1 MANSSM
7 KLALAAVI
15 VAVIVLAFFGTGNS
29 DVSKTEADPGY
40 GWTSEPVAN
49 ALTYNGLQQE
59 LVTAGV
65 SEGGTALYR
74 LGDGEYSSNIP
85 TASEVGKYD
94 VYYKIQ
100 GDSERPDSKELS
112 VEVTILPEK
121 WDGVTVDDVPVVDD
135 TYYIYTSAQLA
146 GLVKLV
152 DEGGFSGRAVL
163 MHDLDL
169 SSYNWVPIGS
179 LNHHFEG
186 TFDGNGHTISN
197 LLLSDDSATYA
208 GLFGYVGSGTIS
220 NVTIRG
226 FEIHGSDHVAVLA
239 GYLGAEAE
247 NIRITGI
254 DNERTVSGNRFVGGL
269 AGVIANDVTGCTV
282 ENAEIVCGEIGDAG
296 SVDNQY
302 GLKGDKAGVLAGY
315 AADGVTV
322 SNVTLAD
329 SHITAYRDAGA
340 LVGCCVGDI
349 YLVNV
354 TFQNIRIDIDH
365 DGTSNEFN
373 VHEEVGF
380 CESLTESGI
389 VGASSIEIHWEHDVP
404 DTGPESPTVDPAL
417 TGVVAPIVIATPGY
431 DPSEPVVIRFDGAT
445 ITGTDTPAIDIADG
459 FNVTLII
466 SGNCVFT
473 GGIDCDGIRVASG
486 ATLTI
491 TGEGSLTVIGN
502 NGYEYVQDYPV
513 YSNTADAS
521 YKDKNGSGIGYVGHT
536 PGAIRIDSLS
546 RLVAEGYGLFA
557 YGIGGYGGSV
567 TIVNSGIEEVKG
579 GCPRSEFTIGS
590 NGKNDMAGGPA
601 IGGAT
606 IHIYDSELGDII
618 GGSKSAA
625 IGETFHRSTS
635 IVIVDTEIANAVGG
649 SSSAGIGGSRFEQYN
664 KDMCIVI
671 YIESSV
677 IKATGGDGGAG
688 IGSGYDVYCA
698 CSETDI
704 GGGVKQKVYEGQG
717 SLRLD
722 IVSYSVID
730 ATAGKY
736 AANIGTG
743 FHHAIMTGHIDGTVD
758 LSKTYEHTRDTETK
772 KLDAYYSDSY
782 SYAQI
787 IGYGVVDPAREGLVI
802 AEPAGDG
809 VYALS
814 GSGFTVAGNPV
825 DTPEVKTFNHAETG
839 QNLAYNESRLPAAE

>member
-1 MANSSM
+1 MANSPM

-15 VAVIVLAFFGTGNS
+15 AVVIVLAFFGTGNS
-29 DVSKTEADPGY
+29 DVSKTETDPGY
-40 GWTSEPVAN
+40 GWTSEPAAN
-49 ALTYNGLQQE
+49 ALIYNGLQQE

-146 GLVKLV
+146 GLAKLV
-152 DEGGFSGRAVL
+152 DEGGFSGSAML

-179 LNHHFEG
+179 LDHHFEG

-269 AGVIANDVTGCTV
+269 AGVIASDVTGCTV

-329 SHITAYRDAGA
+329 SHVTAYRDVGA
-340 LVGCCVGDI
+340 LIGCCVGDI
-349 YLVNV
+349 SLVNV

-380 CESLTESGI
+380 CNSLTESGI

-404 DTGPESPTVDPAL
+404 DTGPESPIVDPAL
-417 TGVVAPIVIATPGY
+417 TGVVPPIVIAAPGY

-459 FNVTLII
+459 FNVTLSI

-502 NGYEYVQDYPV
+502 NGLEYKTKSTPPV
-513 YSNTADAS
+513 KCAEYSNTDDAS
-521 YKDKNGSGIGYVGHT
+521 YDGTGGSGIGYAGST
-536 PGAIRIDSLS
+536 PGSIRIDSLAG
-546 RLVAEGYGLFA
+546 LVAEGYGVNA
-557 YGIGGYGGSV
+557 YGIGGQGG
-567 TIVNSGIEEVKG
+567 IVEIIGSTVSAKG
-579 GCPRSEFTIGS
+579 GFALDHFVIDTKFGS
-590 NGKNDMAGGPA
+590 SDANGGAG
-601 IGGAT
+601 IGGRN
-606 IHIYDSELGDII
+606 IHIYDSLISDVR
-618 GGSKSAA
+618 GGSKSSG
-625 IGETFHRSTS
+625 IGEIYHAPTS
-635 IVIVDTEIANAVGG
+635 IVIVNSEIRNAVGG
-649 SSSAGIGGSRFEQYN
+649 NASAAIGGSRVESGAP
-664 KDMCIVI
+664 DTVDI
-671 YIESSV
+671 YIESSR
-677 IKATGGDGGAG
+677 ITAQGGQYGAG
-688 IGSGYDVYCA
+688 IGSGYDTHCTKYQANV
-698 CSETDI
+698 SI
-704 GGGVKQKVYEGQG
+704 V
-717 SLRLD
+717 

-730 ATAGKY
+730 AAGGQY
-736 AANIGTG
+736 AAAIGTG
-743 FHHAIMTGHIDGTVD
+743 YHYGTLTGYIDETVD
-758 LSKTYEHTRDTETK
+758 LNATLENVNPTSFYKE
-772 KLDAYYSDSY
+772 SY
-782 SYAQI
+782 SRTQT
-787 IGYGVVDPAREGLVI
+787 IGYGVVDPVRDGLI
-802 AEPAGDG
+802 LAEETAPG
-809 VYALS
+809 VYVL
-814 GSGFTVAGNPV
+814 GNHDFTVAGVPIDNPV
-825 DTPEVKTFNHAETG
+825 VDNIKNDKVAEA
-839 QNLAYNESRLPAAE
+839 LAA